1 MHAVFRFCL
10 AIAVGLT
17 VGSAPARAD
26 NPFGVMLWPS
36 GNDDLSL
43 VAARAKGLGVGW
55 LRPPAVFVD
64 RWQTGVACPIC
75 AEPARTGLD
84 VALTVRNGGRDYA
97 PRHPSSAPADLE
109 SYKRTLASILDS
121 WKPRILV
128 VENEEN
134 NPQFYRAGSS
144 SADSID
150 AYGRELT
157 AACGVAHARGIACTN
172 GGLTGDAAAA
182 LTWLALLERGVPE
195 IACNFA
201 KRAFSQEDSGQSG
214 ESLCRYQT
222 PAEVPA
228 DLKTALLHDGDRL
241 LALYRSAPI
250 DMVNLHWFGHDAAVF
265 ANEVDVLAHASGK
278 PVMSNELGQRRGDS
292 DAVYVRPLLRAAFA
306 AGLKPAIWFSIDTP
320 STLSLFNDDGSLRQ
334 TGQEF
339 AHQMSGRK

>member
-1 MHAVFRFCL
+1 MPRLMRFAFAVLLGL
-10 AIAVGLT
+10 AVRIG
-17 VGSAPARAD
+17 PASAD
-26 NPFGVMLWPS
+26 NPFGVMLWP
-36 GNDDLSL
+36 GGGDDLAL

-64 RWQTGVACPIC
+64 RWQMDVPCPIC
-75 AEPARTGLD
+75 AEPARAGLD

-97 PRHPSSAPADLE
+97 PRRPSAAPADLE
-109 SYKRTLASILDS
+109 AYKRTLASILDS

-134 NPQFYRAGSS
+134 NPQFYRTGAS
-144 SADSID
+144 SAESIA

-172 GGLTGDAAAA
+172 GGLSGDAAAA

-195 IACNFA
+195 AACNFA
-201 KRAFSQEDSGQSG
+201 KRAFDREDARQAG
-214 ESLCRYQT
+214 ENLCRYRT

-228 DLKTALLHDGDRL
+228 ETRTALLHDGDGF

-250 DMVNLHWFGHDAAVF
+250 DMINLHWFGHDATVF
-265 ANEVDVLAHASGK
+265 VNAADVLAHAGGK
-278 PVMSNELGQRRGDS
+278 PVMSNEIGQWRW
-292 DAVYVRPLLRAAFA
+292 DADPIYVRPLLRAAFA
-306 AGLKPAIWFSIDTP
+306 AGVNPAIWFSIDTP

-334 TGQEF
+334 TGREF
-339 AHQMSGRK
+339 VHQMSGRR